1 MVVVV
6 VEVVETADVDVV
18 VLTDVVSDAL
28 VVVVRSASK
37 ALVRVSEN
45 GSRDKVDNKRMERT
59 NAQNK
64 YTKPEG
70 VEIALLHN
78 IHGRTHHWT
87 ECDNIHGL
95 SLLGF

>member
-45 GSRDKVDNKRMERT
+45 GSRDKVDK
-59 NAQNK
+59 
-64 YTKPEG
+64 
-70 VEIALLHN
+70 
-78 IHGRTHHWT
+78 
-87 ECDNIHGL
+87 
-95 SLLGF
+95 